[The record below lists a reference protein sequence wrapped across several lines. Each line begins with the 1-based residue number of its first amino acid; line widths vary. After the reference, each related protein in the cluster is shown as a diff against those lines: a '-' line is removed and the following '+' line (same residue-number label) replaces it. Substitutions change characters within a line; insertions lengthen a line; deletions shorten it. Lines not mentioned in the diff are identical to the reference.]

1 MVFVVSLVSIFQVLY
16 QLRQIHGI
24 AAFEKDL
31 VGRSQFLSDSF
42 GQLFKLV
49 FLVIFDKVMDSSW
62 RVDFLA

>member
-1 MVFVVSLVSIFQVLY
+1 MIFAVSLVSILQVLY

-31 VGRSQFLSDSF
+31 VGRGQLLSDSF

-49 FLVIFDKVMDSSW
+49 FLVILIK
-62 RVDFLA
+62 